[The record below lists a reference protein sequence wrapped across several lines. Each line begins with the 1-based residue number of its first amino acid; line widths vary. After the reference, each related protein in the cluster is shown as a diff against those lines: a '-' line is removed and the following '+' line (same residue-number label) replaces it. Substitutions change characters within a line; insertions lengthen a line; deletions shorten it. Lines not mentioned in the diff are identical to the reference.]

1 MAIKLNK
8 DYTLTLLEIDYF
20 IEANDDLFNEL
31 EIRVDFIENILDA
44 EGNLLDSDE
53 YEEIDIITISDVS
66 KDNQFEEIYCE
77 NNNIEMFELIINF
90 ITELRK
96 YKEKK

>member
-53 YEEIDIITISDVS
+53 YEEIEYIEISDVS

-77 NNNIEMFELIINF
+77 NNNMQMFELIINF
-90 ITELRK
+90 APIPYLTAG
-96 YKEKK
+96 

>member
-1 MAIKLNK
+1 MQLNK
-8 DYTLTLLEIDYF
+8 DYSLTYPAINDFID
-20 IEANDDLFNEL
+20 ANSDLFNEL
-31 EIRVDFIENILDA
+31 EICVDYIENILDA

-53 YEEIDIITISDVS
+53 YEEIDYIIITDIS

-90 ITELRK
+90 ISELRK
-96 YKEKK
+96 FKE